1 MAAGA
6 GPASVWSTLNL
17 MAMASPV
24 VSASGY
30 KLGTDSSRKGVDF
43 LMRPISGVGLQR
55 RRNLMASEV
64 WRFLQPGQRIRGC
77 LGSIENSGRTAR
89 FSIRSCARSSG
100 VASRRSGA
108 EEEYRNPTRWI
119 EDVQLCSLTVSLAG
133 I

>member
-17 MAMASPV
+17 MASPV

-43 LMRPISGVGLQR
+43 LMRPISGVGLPR

-64 WRFLQPGQRIRGC
+64 WRFHDEIGDFWVQSRILDG
-77 LGSIENSGRTAR
+77 LPDSQ
-89 FSIRSCARSSG
+89 IR
-100 VASRRSGA
+100 
-108 EEEYRNPTRWI
+108 
-119 EDVQLCSLTVSLAG
+119 
-133 I
+133 